1 MGSGKRDAR
10 SGESGVHVALLRA
23 INVGGTKKL
32 LMAELRA
39 MFEAAGCADVRTYIQ
54 SGNVVFRADPALA
67 ERITALI
74 EAEIAATKGFQ
85 VPVVTRTAAEWSAV
99 VEGNP
104 FLAAGADPAQLHVG
118 FLAEEP
124 SAARIAELD
133 PDRSPPDAFEVR
145 GREVY
150 LHFPNGTARSKLT
163 VDYFD
168 RVLGTTITIRNWRTV
183 RKLHEMAGISHEAQA

>member
-1 MGSGKRDAR
+1 MLDRDQVADTAPD
-10 SGESGVHVALLRA
+10 GVHLALLRA

-39 MFEAAGCADVRTYIQ
+39 IFAAAECADVRTYIQ
-54 SGNVVFRADPALA
+54 SGNVVFRAEEALAARIPALIQA
-67 ERITALI
+67 EI
-74 EAEIAATKGFQ
+74 EASKGFT
-85 VPVVTRTAAEWSAV
+85 VPVVTRTAAELDAV
-99 VEGNP
+99 VRGNP
-104 FLAAGADPAQLHVG
+104 FLAAGADPARLHVG
-118 FLAEEP
+118 FLAEAP

-150 LHFPNGTARSKLT
+150 LHFPNGVARSKLT

-168 RVLGTTITIRNWRTV
+168 RVLATTITIRNWRTV
-183 RKLHEMAGISHEAQA
+183 GRLLDMAGGV

>member
-1 MGSGKRDAR
+1 MDN
-10 SGESGVHVALLRA
+10 GVYIALLRA

-39 MFEAAGCADVRTYIQ
+39 MFEAAGCTDVRTYIQ
-54 SGNVVFRADPALA
+54 SGNVVFRAEPALA
-67 ERITALI
+67 GRIPEVI
-74 EAEIAATKGFQ
+74 DAEISAAKGFH
-85 VPVVTRTAAEWSAV
+85 VPVVTRSAAELAAV
-99 VEGNP
+99 ASGNP
-104 FLAAGADPAQLHVG
+104 FLSVGADPAQLHVG

-133 PDRSPPDAFEVR
+133 PDRSPQDSFEVR

-168 RVLGTTITIRNWRTV
+168 RTLGTTITIRNWRTV
-183 RKLHEMAGISHEAQA
+183 GKLLDMTGGD

>member
-1 MGSGKRDAR
+1 MLDRDPVADR
-10 SGESGVHVALLRA
+10 APDGVHLALLRA

-39 MFEAAGCADVRTYIQ
+39 IFAAAGCADVRTYIQ
-54 SGNVVFRADPALA
+54 SGNVVFRAEEALAARLPALIRA
-67 ERITALI
+67 EI
-74 EAEIAATKGFQ
+74 EASKGFT
-85 VPVVTRTAAEWSAV
+85 VPVVTRTAAELGGV
-99 VEGNP
+99 VRGNP
-104 FLAAGADPAQLHVG
+104 FLAAGADPARLHVG
-118 FLAEEP
+118 FLAEAP
-124 SAARIAELD
+124 STARIAELD
-133 PDRSPPDAFEVR
+133 PDRSQPDAFEVR

-183 RKLHEMAGISHEAQA
+183 GRLLDMASSA

>member
-1 MGSGKRDAR
+1 MGSGELDAG
-10 SGESGVHVALLRA
+10 SGTSGVHIALLRA

-54 SGNVVFRADPALA
+54 SGNVVFRGEPVLA
-67 ERITALI
+67 ARIPELI
-74 EAEIAATKGFQ
+74 EAEIAETKGFQ
-85 VPVVTRTAAEWSAV
+85 VPVVTRTAAELDAV
-99 VEGNP
+99 VGSNP
-104 FLAAGADPAQLHVG
+104 FLEAGADPAKLHVG
-118 FLAEEP
+118 FLAEAP

-133 PDRSPPDAFEVR
+133 PDRSPSDAFEVR

-168 RVLGTTITIRNWRTV
+168 RTLGTTITIRNWRTV
-183 RKLHEMAGISHEAQA
+183 RKLLDMTGGA

>member
-1 MGSGKRDAR
+1 MED
-10 SGESGVHVALLRA
+10 GVHIALLRA

-54 SGNVVFRADPALA
+54 SGNVVFRAEPELA
-67 ERITALI
+67 ERIPKLI
-74 EAEIAATKGFQ
+74 EAEITAAKGFQ
-85 VPVVTRTAAEWSAV
+85 VPVVTRTAAELDAV
-99 VEGNP
+99 VRGNP
-104 FLAAGADPAQLHVG
+104 FLQAGADPVHLHVG
-118 FLAEEP
+118 FLAEQP
-124 SAARIAELD
+124 GAPQVADLD
-133 PDRSPPDAFEVR
+133 PNRSPSDAFDVR

-168 RVLGTTITIRNWRTV
+168 RTLGTTITIRNWRTV
-183 RKLHEMAGISHEAQA
+183 GKLHDMAGDD

>member
-39 MFEAAGCADVRTYIQ
+39 MFEAAGCADLRTYIQ
-54 SGNVVFRADPALA
+54 SGNVVFRAEESLAARIPAL
-67 ERITALI
+67 IQ
-74 EAEIAATKGFQ
+74 AEIASSKGFQ
-85 VPVVTRTAAEWSAV
+85 VPVVTRTAEELDTV
-99 VEGNP
+99 VSGNP
-104 FLAAGADPAQLHVG
+104 FLAAGADPTKLHVG
-118 FLAEEP
+118 FLAEATD
-124 SAARIAELD
+124 AARIAELD
-133 PDRSPPDAFEVR
+133 PNRSPPDTFEVR

-150 LHFPNGTARSKLT
+150 LHFPKGTARSKLT

-183 RKLHEMAGISHEAQA
+183 GRLLDMAGGA

>member
-1 MGSGKRDAR
+1 MD
-10 SGESGVHVALLRA
+10 SGVFIALLRA

-32 LMAELRA
+32 LMADLRA
-39 MFEAAGCADVRTYIQ
+39 MFEAAGCTDVHTYIQ
-54 SGNVVFRADPALA
+54 SGNVVFRAEDALA
-67 ERITALI
+67 ERIPVLI
-74 EAEIAATKGFQ
+74 QAEIADSKGFE
-85 VPVVTRTAAEWSAV
+85 VPVVTRSAAEWGDV
-99 VEGNP
+99 VAGNP

-118 FLAEEP
+118 FLAEAP

-133 PDRSPPDAFEVR
+133 PDRSPSDEFEVR

-183 RKLHEMAGISHEAQA
+183 GKLLDMAGGD

>member
-1 MGSGKRDAR
+1 MD
-10 SGESGVHVALLRA
+10 SGVYIALLRA

-39 MFEAAGCADVRTYIQ
+39 MFEGVGCTDVRTYIQ
-54 SGNVVFRADPALA
+54 SGNVVFRAEPALA
-67 ERITALI
+67 ARIPGLI
-74 EAEIAATKGFQ
+74 EANIATTKGFQ
-85 VPVVTRTAAEWSAV
+85 VPVVTRTAAELDAAV
-99 VEGNP
+99 RGNP

-118 FLAEEP
+118 FLAEAP

-133 PDRSPPDAFEVR
+133 PDRSPRDAFEVR

-168 RVLGTTITIRNWRTV
+168 RVLGTTVTIRNWRTV
-183 RKLHEMAGISHEAQA
+183 GKLVDMAGGD

>member
-1 MGSGKRDAR
+1 MDN
-10 SGESGVHVALLRA
+10 GVYIALLRA

-39 MFEAAGCADVRTYIQ
+39 MFEAAGCTDVRTYIQ
-54 SGNVVFRADPALA
+54 SGNVVFRAEAALA
-67 ERITALI
+67 ARIPALI
-74 EAEIAATKGFQ
+74 ESEIAATKGFQ
-85 VPVVTRTAAEWSAV
+85 VPVVTRTAAELDAV
-99 VEGNP
+99 VDGNP

-118 FLAEEP
+118 FLAEAP
-124 SAARIAELD
+124 AAARIAELD
-133 PDRSPPDAFEVR
+133 PDRSPQDAFEVR

-168 RVLGTTITIRNWRTV
+168 RTLGTTITIRNWRTV
-183 RKLHEMAGISHEAQA
+183 GKLLEMAGAD